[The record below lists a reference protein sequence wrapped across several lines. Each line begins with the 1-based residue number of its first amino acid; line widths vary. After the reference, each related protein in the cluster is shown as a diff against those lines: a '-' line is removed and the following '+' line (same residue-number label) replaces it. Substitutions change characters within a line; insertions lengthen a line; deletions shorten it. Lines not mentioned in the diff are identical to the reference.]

1 MTTPL
6 HAWASERLATILGVP
21 DVSDVCEY
29 ILGIDDEVELRD
41 FVEGMLPE
49 GGESQSFLKELN
61 ARKAGGGGKVS
72 NGGLEAGTAGSI
84 VAAAQASTKASASS
98 IPRGGGRGEDVAAGM
113 GGARGMD
120 ATRAMLNMKSKNE
133 LAQEAMDRL
142 SRAAAAPSRAGAGGQ
157 AVQIP
162 VPPSL
167 GQEDGMKAYLKGAN
181 SDDDLFGGI
190 PDSRKKKGKGGRGG
204 GAGGGRG
211 EEVVGSGAGQD
222 AEGSGDSHGNNTP
235 TAGAAS
241 AASRLSRG
249 RRAEMII
256 SNLGTGGGA
265 FLAPGRRLTSWVGNG
280 DDYRLI
286 GNCLDCGK
294 IICDQE
300 GEGACLVCGSEQV
313 YIASTGCMLDGN
325 PLDAALMNKRRRGG
339 GAGEVDMAVDGGGRD
354 AEEVS
359 TLFVVGQ
366 HAHCSRGLCR
376 FQTGFLS
383 VAFSPD

>member
-29 ILGIDDEVELRD
+29 ILGIDDEGELRD

-61 ARKAGGGGKVS
+61 TRKAGGGGQVS
-72 NGGLEAGTAGSI
+72 GSGSEAGTAGSI
-84 VAAAQASTKASASS
+84 VAAAQASAKASASS
-98 IPRGGGRGEDVAAGM
+98 GSRGGGRGEDAAAGM

-142 SRAAAAPSRAGAGGQ
+142 SRAAAAPPSGAGAGGK

-190 PDSRKKKGKGGRGG
+190 PDSRRKKGKGGRGG
-204 GAGGGRG
+204 GGGGGRG
-211 EEVVGSGAGQD
+211 EEEGGGGGGGQD

-235 TAGAAS
+235 TAGVAS
-241 AASRLSRG
+241 AAPRLSRG

-294 IICDQE
+294 IVCDQE

-325 PLDAALMNKRRRGG
+325 PLDVALMNKRRRGG
-339 GAGEVDMAVDGGGRD
+339 GAGEVDMAVDGGGGRD
-354 AEEVS
+354 AEEVR
-359 TLFVVGQ
+359 THFVEG
-366 HAHCSRGLCR
+366 
-376 FQTGFLS
+376 
-383 VAFSPD
+383 